1 MKVQALSAK
10 FHLPFSFDNNE
21 CDRRVPLTNEITGQG
36 RQGCSLKTNI
46 KIVFLKMKWPSL
58 NATEW
63 FNKTWSMESEQMIQ
77 QKYAAGSATTRLR
90 PKYYR
95 IPVQIARICK

>member
-1 MKVQALSAK
+1 
-10 FHLPFSFDNNE
+10 
-21 CDRRVPLTNEITGQG
+21 
-36 RQGCSLKTNI
+36 
-46 KIVFLKMKWPSL
+46 
-58 NATEW
+58 
-63 FNKTWSMESEQMIQ
+63 MESEQMIQ